1 MINRLSNL
9 LACLLIIVMLLV
21 VGCKQAQKTEDIA
34 PLPLKSIDFT
44 VPDFVSAAFEV
55 TGGRQTWTDTQSFQ
69 LDCVVTFYK
78 QDGSFYL
85 TEHKYRVEPWS
96 DSIWISAC
104 EPQYKFVWHLSD
116 EQFSIFEGAERTSAL
131 PVALDAQHFAEAVLN
146 ITTTPARFLD
156 QSFSFTVGAN
166 PVKIEG
172 RWYHPIERNRIPA
185 SDLSHWSKV
194 VFYQDRDTSLVDMV
208 WFAAAGEEKFL
219 MVRGYDYD
227 KTQKGSILVPSKIE
241 IFETNAQHTSQRK
254 VVKIDYPD

>member
-9 LACLLIIVMLLV
+9 LVCLLIIVMLLV
-21 VGCKQAQKTEDIA
+21 VGCKQAEKTEDIA
-34 PLPLKSIDFT
+34 PLSLKSVDYA
-44 VPDFVSAAFEV
+44 VPDFASAAFEA
-55 TGGRQTWTDTQSFQ
+55 TGGRRTWTNTLSFQ

-96 DSIWISAC
+96 NSIWISAC

-131 PVALDAQHFAEAVLN
+131 PVALDAQHFAQAVLN

-156 QSFSFTVGAN
+156 QSFRFTEGPA
-166 PVKIEG
+166 PIKIEG
-172 RWYHPIERNRIPA
+172 RWYHPIERNRILA

-208 WFAAAGEEKFL
+208 WFTAAGEEKFL
-219 MVRGYDYD
+219 MVRGYDYH
-227 KTQKGSILVPSKIE
+227 KAQKQGVLVPSKIE
-241 IFETNAQHTSQRK
+241 IFETDAAARLKQRL
-254 VVKIDYPD
+254 VKIDLK

>member
-9 LACLLIIVMLLV
+9 LVCLLIIVMLLV
-21 VGCKQAQKTEDIA
+21 VGCKRAEKAEPIS
-34 PLPLKSIDFT
+34 PLSLESADYA
-44 VPDFVSAAFEV
+44 VPDFASAAFEA
-55 TGGRQTWTDTQSFQ
+55 TGGRRTWTNTRSFQ

-85 TEHKYRVEPWS
+85 TEHKYRIEPWS
-96 DSIWISAC
+96 NSIWISAC

-116 EQFSIFEGAERTSAL
+116 EKFSIFEGAEKASPL
-131 PVALDAQHFAEAVLN
+131 PVALDAHHFAQALLN
-146 ITTTPARFLD
+146 ITTAPARFLD
-156 QSFSFTVGAN
+156 RSFNFTERSE

-172 RWYHPIERNRIPA
+172 RWYLPIERNIILT

-208 WFAAAGEEKFL
+208 WFAAAGGEKFL

-227 KTQKGSILVPSKIE
+227 KAKEQGFLVPAKIE
-241 IFETNAQHTSQRK
+241 IFETDAAARPQQRL
-254 VVKIDYPD
+254 VKIDLK

>member
-9 LACLLIIVMLLV
+9 VACLLIIVMLFV
-21 VGCKQAQKTEDIA
+21 VGCKRAEKA
-34 PLPLKSIDFT
+34 GVVSPLPLEHSNYAI
-44 VPDFVSAAFEV
+44 PDFASAAFEAA
-55 TGGRQTWTDTQSFQ
+55 GGRQAWTNTQTFQ

-85 TEHKYRVEPWS
+85 TEHKYRIEPWS
-96 DSIWISAC
+96 NSIWISAC

-116 EQFSIFEGAERTSAL
+116 EQFSIFEGAERASTL
-131 PVALDAQHFAEAVLN
+131 PFALDAHHFAEAVLN
-146 ITTTPARFLD
+146 ITTAPARFLD
-156 QSFSFTVGAN
+156 RPFKFTEGPN

-172 RWYHPIERNRIPA
+172 RWYHPIERNRILV
-185 SDLSHWSKV
+185 SDLSYWTKV

-227 KTQKGSILVPSKIE
+227 KAKKQGVSVPAKIE
-241 IFETNAQHTSQRK
+241 IFETDAAARLQQRL
-254 VVKIDYPD
+254 VKIDLK